1 MSLPYPCIIK
11 LKNGKKQMGIIC
23 SQNDSGIFLKTIFS
37 GSNFINDTLK
47 WKEIKSDTS
56 LSRKE
61 KLLQYMCISYPD
73 SINYSYDSI
82 KKIHFDLMYT
92 KKGNLRT
99 IGGLTF
105 LLGGFFIFMGFMDR
119 GGDLS
124 DVPFIF
130 GPIELITSYYIF
142 RETTNKNIRTKK
154 WKLKKPQM
162 NTMLLI

>member
-23 SQNDSGIFLKTIFS
+23 SQNDSRIFLKTIFS

-61 KLLQYMCISYPD
+61 KLLHYMCVSYPD
-73 SINYSYDSI
+73 SVNYSYDSI
-82 KKIHFDLMYT
+82 KKIHFDLIYT
-92 KKGNLRT
+92 KKGVLRT
-99 IGGLTF
+99 VEGLTV
-105 LLGGFFIFMGFMDR
+105 LTIGFFICYAYSFDDVLDLPRIVGPVAFMTG
-119 GGDLS
+119 
-124 DVPFIF
+124 
-130 GPIELITSYYIF
+130 YYIF

-154 WKLKKPQM
+154 WNLKKATDEYDVI
-162 NTMLLI
+162 NLN